1 MKLVF
6 VTGNEGKFRE
16 ARAMLSKHGIELER
30 TDMEIDEIQDRDV
43 EKVARVKAKFAY
55 SVLKRP
61 LFVEDTGLCIGAMN
75 GYPGN
80 LIKHFLSAIGM
91 EGILKCM
98 EGRPRSAEGVSVVA
112 YADGNG
118 RVKTF
123 VGKVK
128 GKISD
133 YVGKGYDFGW
143 DTIFIP
149 SGHEKTFAELGMKE
163 KNKVSHRKKSVEK
176 FAEWLK
182 ENPR

>member
-1 MKLVF
+1 MRIVF
-6 VTGNEGKFRE
+6 VTGNKGKFME
-16 ARAMLSKHGIELER
+16 ARELLSKHGIELER

-80 LIKHFLSAIGM
+80 LVKHFVKAVGREGMLRFM
-91 EGILKCM
+91 EGKQ
-98 EGRPRSAEGVSVVA
+98 RNAEAVSVVA
-112 YADGNG
+112 YADAGG
-118 RVKTF
+118 KIRTF
-123 VGKVK
+123 AGKVR

-133 YVGKGYDFGW
+133 YVGKGYDFDW
-143 DTIFIP
+143 DSIFIP
-149 SGHEKTFAELGMKE
+149 VGHEKTFAEMGMKE

-182 ENPR
+182 NR